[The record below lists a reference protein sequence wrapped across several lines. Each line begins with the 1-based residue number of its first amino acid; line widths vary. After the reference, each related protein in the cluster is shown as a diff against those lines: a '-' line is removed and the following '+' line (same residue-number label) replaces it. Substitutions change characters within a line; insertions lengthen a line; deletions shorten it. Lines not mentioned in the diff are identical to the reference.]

1 VADGGEVEV
10 EEVVLGI
17 VFSLRSIHWER
28 ERREVPRAAMA
39 STAGLVPIT
48 RAFLSKFYDNY
59 PFKPLVADVS
69 LLATACK
76 EQALRI
82 HAANSDD
89 PGSPLHMPEFP
100 PFFFGW
106 QTD

>member
-17 VFSLRSIHWER
+17 VFSLRSIHSER

-48 RAFLSKFYDNY
+48 RAFLSKFYDKY
-59 PFKPLVADVS
+59 PFKPLVSDVS

-100 PFFFGW
+100 PFFFAW